1 MTWRPGFPLRSMTV
15 PPTRTRVSF
24 GVNPFFRMA
33 SRTCSHSVSHRFSGR
48 SGWLHVAAGTAEV
61 NGMSLKAG
69 DGVAISDEEQISIS
83 SKDRGEV
90 LLFEFGA

>member
-1 MTWRPGFPLRSMTV
+1 MTV

-33 SRTCSHSVSHRFSGR
+33 SRTCSHSVSHRFGAR
-48 SGWLHVAAGTAEV
+48 NGWLRVAVGTAEV
-61 NGMSLKAG
+61 NGGMSFRAG
-69 DGVAISDEEQISIS
+69 DGVAIDHEKQISIN